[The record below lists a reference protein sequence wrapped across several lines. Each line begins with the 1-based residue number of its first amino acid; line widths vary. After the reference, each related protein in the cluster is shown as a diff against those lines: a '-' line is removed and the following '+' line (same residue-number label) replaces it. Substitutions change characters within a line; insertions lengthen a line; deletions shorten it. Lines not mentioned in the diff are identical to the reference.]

1 MSDDVPHFTYL
12 PVLISIRIHSS
23 LELTEEDVNALDGR
37 ATAGGKFH
45 LTVQPTVHQIAI
57 VILIVFV
64 FIRVYMF
71 LLSLNLRA

>member
-1 MSDDVPHFTYL
+1 MSDGVSHFTRL
-12 PVLISIRIHSS
+12 PDLATILTHSS
-23 LELTEEDVNALDGR
+23 LELTEEDVNALDGG

-45 LTVQPTVHQIAI
+45 LTVQPTVHKIAI

>member
-1 MSDDVPHFTYL
+1 MSDDVPRFTYL
-12 PVLISIRIHSS
+12 PVLISIRIHFSS
-23 LELTEEDVNALDGR
+23 ELMEEDVDTLDGG